1 MVMIKKGDQLLDTFV
16 NALKPSVDNVS
27 LTALSAADPAL
38 PHPWDAATQVLP
50 LGFVAPLTQAEVEIS
65 VWTFY
70 LGWMLAFT

>member
-1 MVMIKKGDQLLDTFV
+1 MDTFV
-16 NALKPSVDNVS
+16 IALKPSVDNVS

-70 LGWMLAFT
+70 LGRMLAFK